1 MFLRNSLRMSLAT
14 QTPQRP
20 LRIRRSF
27 PSSGEISIPAMRA
40 QKTTSTALRYAVS
53 RPKDARRQLRSSV
66 SRNNVK
72 CECCRFSSN
81 GQRGRVGAAL
91 PSLKRCCAHGEF
103 AWFILFYLSI
113 HSQPSSHR
121 CIVALLFFNIRAC
134 SLPRSNF
141 DGSILG
147 LIKENVLSTK

>member
-53 RPKDARRQLRSSV
+53 RAKDARRQLRSSV

-103 AWFILFYLSI
+103 AWFIFQFIRNPL
-113 HSQPSSHR
+113 P
-121 CIVALLFFNIRAC
+121 IVASLLYSF
-134 SLPRSNF
+134 
-141 DGSILG
+141 SIYEPAPCLG
-147 LIKENVLSTK
+147 ATLMAPFSV